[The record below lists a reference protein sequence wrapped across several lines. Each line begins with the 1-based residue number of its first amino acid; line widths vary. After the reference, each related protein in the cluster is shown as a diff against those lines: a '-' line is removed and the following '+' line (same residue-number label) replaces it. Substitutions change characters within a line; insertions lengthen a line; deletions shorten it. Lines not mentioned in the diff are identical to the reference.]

1 MKSEGRNPM
10 KTPALTPDASATQR
24 SHRAKRELLLPLGL
38 PAELPPDWQA
48 QALGKLDQLRRQRR
62 SLQLYLDTCVRCGAC
77 ADQCQF
83 FLGTG
88 DPRNMPV
95 ARAELLRKVYR
106 RHFTTGGKLAGRL
119 AGAEDL
125 TDTVLEE
132 WYTYFYQCSECRRC
146 AVFCPMGIDTAEITS
161 AAREVMASVGVATKY
176 VTEVVKKAHE
186 IGNNLGI
193 PEAAWRDSCQFLEQE
208 MKEETGKDIRIPVNE
223 VGAEVLLVPPSADLF
238 ANTDTMIGY
247 AKLFHAAGVSWT
259 TSTYASEAGN
269 FGLFLNYEHLQKVNR
284 RLVDAARQL
293 KVKRLIIGECGHAWR
308 AAQAFMDTLNGPLDF
323 LESPKPEH
331 ICEFA
336 ARLIRRGALKLNP
349 AANDGQVVTYHDPCN
364 LARAGGLLEE
374 PREILRA
381 VVKDFREMPADTIRQ
396 KTFCC
401 GAGGGMLAEELMGVR
416 MQGAKPRV
424 DAFRASGASCLATPC
439 AICKAQLPVAFQHY
453 AVEAQVVGVT
463 DLLGKALVL

>member
-1 MKSEGRNPM
+1 L
-10 KTPALTPDASATQR
+10 LT
-24 SHRAKRELLLPLGL
+24 PLGL
-38 PAELPPDWQA
+38 PGERPPDWQA
-48 QALGKLDQLRRQRR
+48 AALRKLDQLCRQRR
-62 SLQLYLDTCVRCGAC
+62 SLQLALDLCVRCGAC

-88 DPRNMPV
+88 DPNNMPV

-106 RHFTTGGKLAGRL
+106 RHFTVGGKLAGRL
-119 AGAEDL
+119 VGAEAL
-125 TDTVLEE
+125 TEPVLEQ

-146 AVFCPMGIDTAEITS
+146 AVFCPFGIDTAEVTA

-193 PEAAWRDSCQFLEQE
+193 PEAAWRDSCQFLEE
-208 MKEETGKDIRIPVNE
+208 ELKEQTGADIRLPVNQE
-223 VGAEVLLVPPSADLF
+223 GAEVLLVPPSADLF
-238 ANTDTMIGY
+238 ANMDTMMGY

-269 FGLFLNYEHLQKVNR
+269 FGLFLNYEQLRKVNK

-293 KVKRLIIGECGHAWR
+293 KVKRLVIGECGHAWR

-323 LESPKPEH
+323 LASPRPEH

-336 ARLIRRGALKLNP
+336 VRIIRRGGLRLDK

-364 LARAGGLLEE
+364 LARAGGLTEE

-381 VVKDFREMPADTIRQ
+381 VVNDFREMSPNTTRQ
-396 KTFCC
+396 RTFCC
-401 GAGGGMLAEELMGVR
+401 GGGGGMLADELMDVR
-416 MQGAKPRV
+416 MKGAKPRV
-424 DAFRASGASCLATPC
+424 EAFRATQANYLATPC
-439 AICKAQLPVAFQHY
+439 AVCKAQLPVAFQHY
-453 AVEAQVVGVT
+453 GVEAQVGGVM
-463 DLLGKALVL
+463 DLVGKAIVL